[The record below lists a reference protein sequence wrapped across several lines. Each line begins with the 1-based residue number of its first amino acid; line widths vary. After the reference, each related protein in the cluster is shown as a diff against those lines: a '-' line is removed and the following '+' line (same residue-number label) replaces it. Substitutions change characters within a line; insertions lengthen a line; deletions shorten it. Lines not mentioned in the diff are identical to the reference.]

1 VKFKKLRKEAVAHS
15 SVKKLKTTST
25 AKKPMVQGKVNLPA
39 KEPTSKKSV
48 VKIKFIAILSI

>member
-39 KEPTSKKSV
+39 K
-48 VKIKFIAILSI
+48 ILQLKNAHKCKRDK